1 MLRGEQVK
9 VPSAGQNRRI
19 CTFGA
24 LDWATEE
31 LSVMVTEK
39 KRSVEFLEFIKW
51 LVDSVYV
58 DYEHV
63 YFFLDNCAIH
73 KTKAVREFL
82 TDNIDR
88 VSVTFNAVYAPN
100 LNDIERVWGQ
110 LKRTAID
117 NYYFT
122 DIENLEETIIKA
134 VGSRNKKKRKQYML
148 MLHNLLQ
155 AA

>member
-24 LDWATEE
+24 FDWTTEE
-31 LSVMVTEK
+31 LSVIVTEK
-39 KRSVEFLEFIKW
+39 KRGVEFLEFIKW

-63 YFFLDNCAIH
+63 YLFLDNCAIH

-82 TDNIDR
+82 ADNIDR
-88 VSVTFNAVYAPN
+88 VSVIFNAVYAPN

-122 DIENLEETIIKA
+122 DIENLKEAIIKA
-134 VGSRNKKKRKQYML
+134 VGSRNKEKRKRYRL